1 MDPITLKAL
10 QGAAG
15 AAGGDKVYVDDVF
28 STDLYRGTDSTNPI
42 NNGIDLDGEGGM
54 VWIKVRGLLHADHH
68 LLYDTER
75 GATKQLIADTNDD
88 ESTESRFSSFNSD
101 GFTVATNDNVINDNG
116 YDYVSWT
123 FRKAPGFFDV
133 VTWTGDGTTGRQIA
147 HNLGSTP
154 GFIMVKN
161 AGNSTDWKCYH
172 RSLNTDKALEL
183 NEDNAASTQNDI
195 WNDTAATSTHFTIGN
210 SGGVNE
216 NYRSFVAY
224 IFAHDDQQFGEDG
237 DESIIK
243 CGTFEAS
250 PGTEVNLG
258 FEPQFLLIKTID
270 STRGWFLID
279 NLRGVSH
286 DYNRNSNFLYANSTA
301 EEDDNRNIFITPTG
315 FEVCTSTAFAND
327 TNIYMAIR
335 RPHKKPAAGTEVFAA
350 QDGRTAS
357 NATSSQNTW
366 TSGFPVDLIMKHQKS
381 SGATERTWV
390 YDRIR
395 NWDYYLLTHDMAG
408 EAVDP
413 GDYVEF
419 DDMDGV
425 YSDQATSVAA
435 DLFAHMFKRAPGFMD
450 IVTYMGTG
458 STRTVDH
465 NLGVAPE
472 LVIVKCRDSSVHW
485 YVQSAELTS
494 YSHTLS
500 FNDAAEFLPG
510 TGADI
515 LFPADAPTSTVF
527 RVGDSNGTNNGSAPN
542 VKYIAYLFATLPG
555 ISKVSSYTGTGNDI
569 DVDCGFTNGARF
581 VMVKRTDQVLINGED
596 HTGDWYVWDS
606 VSGITSGNDPHL
618 YLNSALSGQIT
629 GTDYIDP
636 LTTGFTIT
644 SSAPDAVNASGG
656 TYIYLAIA

>member
-54 VWIKVRGLLHADHH
+54 VWIKVRGLLHTDHH

-101 GFTVATNDNVINDNG
+101 GFTVATNDNVINNNN

-224 IFAHDDQQFGEDG
+224 IFAHDDQQFGEDE

-243 CGTFEAS
+243 CGTFEGTA
-250 PGTEVNLG
+250 GTEVNLG

-270 STRGWFLID
+270 STRGWYLID
-279 NLRGVSH
+279 NMRGVSH
-286 DYNRNSNFLYANSTA
+286 DYNRNSNFLYADSTA
-301 EEDDNRNIFITPTG
+301 KEDDNRNIFITPTG
-315 FEVCTSTAFAND
+315 FEVCESTAFNYN
-327 TNIYMAIR
+327 THIYMAIR

-366 TSGFPVDLIMKHQKS
+366 TSGFPVDLIMRHTKA
-381 SGATERTWV
+381 SGATRTLV

-395 NWDYYLLTHDMAG
+395 NWDYYLRTHDTAG
-408 EAVDP
+408 EAVDS

-425 YSDQATSVAA
+425 YSDQATAA
-435 DLFAHMFKRAPGFMD
+435 STNLFAHMFKRAPGFMD

-555 ISKVSSYTGTGNDI
+555 ISKVGGYTGTGSNI
-569 DVDCGFTNGARF
+569 DVDCGFTSGARF
-581 VMVKRTDQVLINGED
+581 VMVKRTDDN
-596 HTGDWYVWDS
+596 GDWYVWDTER
-606 VSGITSGNDPHL
+606 GITAGDDPYVLMNTDDAEVTNQNDIGP
-618 YLNSALSGQIT
+618 YNS
-629 GTDYIDP
+629 
-636 LTTGFTIT
+636 GFTIT
-644 SSAPDAVNASGG
+644 DDAVDALNESDGE
-656 TYIYLAIA
+656 YIYLAIA